1 MPRVSSPFI
10 GFEELE
16 QQRFYEGTMHI
27 HRIFPFERFVD
38 LVRNQW
44 LALVR
49 PSCWE
54 DPFENPLNRMIT
66 EALTGKKLRLPH
78 FESMFFAQCWSFAG
92 ESDAMW
98 RIYSTDKRGVLVTA
112 SAQALLT
119 LGKSQFEP
127 PLEQMFLGKVQ
138 YKSQV
143 ELKKLFESEEF
154 LRNVL
159 RAPAYS
165 PVSSSVLLYKRDSFE
180 HEKEVRLILARHIS
194 EVLGD
199 IARFKIPLDK
209 VILKVTLDPR
219 LSDEEFERYSYLI
232 DKIGYKGQIE
242 RSSLYS
248 APKLNLEIPSIEWL
262 YEISALPAAS

>member
-1 MPRVSSPFI
+1 MPIVSSGLI
-10 GFEELE
+10 EFEDFEKQLF
-16 QQRFYEGTMHI
+16 REGTMHI

-66 EALTGKKLRLPH
+66 EASTGKKLRLPH
-78 FESMFFAQCWSFAG
+78 FESMLFAQCWSFAG

-98 RIYSTDKRGVLVTA
+98 RIYSTDRRGVLVTA

-119 LGKSQFEP
+119 LGKPQFEP
-127 PLEQMFLGKVQ
+127 PMEQVFLGKVQ
-138 YKSQV
+138 YKSQA
-143 ELKKLFESEEF
+143 ELKKMLESQDL
-154 LRNVL
+154 LRNIL

-165 PVSSSVLLYKRDSFE
+165 PVSPSVLLYKRDSFK
-180 HEKEVRLILARHIS
+180 HEEEVRLILSRHIS
-194 EVLGD
+194 EVPSN
-199 IARFKIPLDK
+199 IARFQIPLDK

-232 DKIGYKGQIE
+232 DKIGYNGNIE

-248 APKLNLEIPSIEWL
+248 VPNINLEIPSIEWL
-262 YEISALPAAS
+262 YEIPARPAAS